1 MKTAMAMPSPS
12 VSVHQFPPSRSSGNQ
27 QSFFSSKP
35 TNTHTPL
42 ASPHLP
48 YSVGQTS
55 APQLSPGAHRAL
67 QDARSPSPNY
77 FGLTVEPNGDPRDSS
92 LLPRENWSP
101 PSSSVKSF
109 AAAMPM
115 PVPMEANPDFEAFR
129 RQIDMNRGKGDFS
142 LTANTF
148 SPAAANTAR
157 TPAASASSAVQRP
170 RPPRWHTHASDVS
183 DAPFRLGPTTRP
195 KEAADG
201 DSIRDS
207 AYASGDS
214 KRNSE
219 ASLNPSFFP
228 AMSRF
233 ESPASLEQPFS
244 APRPAPDQARLNSL
258 MMRAQDRQPMSL
270 SHDRTN
276 LPSPTPGQEPPRAES
291 LPSRPEVGSPE
302 MITPKQLRD
311 ILESDQAERTLVLD
325 LRVSPQYAQSRV
337 KGALNLC
344 IPTTLLKRATFNLAK
359 LQQTFQGEQDQQRFA
374 SWREASCLVVYDGQ
388 SNDKRDAVSAMNMI
402 KKFANEGYTGS
413 ATILRGG
420 FNAFAAAYPQLVDT
434 SSSGRPSPG
443 FSLGGAGLAGQ
454 IPPVIGGVM
463 LPKLPN
469 KVNPFF
475 SNIRQNQDLVDGVGQ
490 MDVKLPPGVD
500 MNRLPT
506 WLRDAAATKDHGK
519 QVSDKFLRIELT
531 EQSRMRNAYSIG
543 GGNPDTDKVQLS
555 GIEQGGKNRYKDILP
570 FEHARVRLQGRPE
583 GACDYVNASH
593 IQAKR
598 SHKRYIASQG
608 PLPATFEVSPRAS
621 FWSVVANVSPQ
632 DFWSVI
638 WDNDVRVIVMLTAES
653 EGGQLKC
660 HPYWKGND
668 FGPIRLRVMSE
679 KKVSLDLDKPHRSSP
694 SPPGGDSKSQSDAGR
709 RRANTTT
716 TPHLPTTTTA
726 TSTSEPPYVI
736 LRKFALSHASHP
748 FLPMREITQLHYPSW
763 PDFGTPAQPS
773 HLLALVE
780 LANVMQASFFTDVRR
795 PDEPEPDAHARPML
809 VHCSAGCGR
818 TGTFCTV
825 DSVIDMMKRQ
835 RQWRGQRAHKRA
847 MTPGEERAKRQHS
860 EEGPDG
866 DGDVEMGV
874 PPTPSPAPVSAARGE
889 FFAGPA
895 AAESG
900 GSSSW
905 QVDTSSWLDDE
916 GMDLV
921 AATVEDFREQRL
933 SMVQS
938 LRQFVLCYETVVEWI
953 VRAQGASQSGGRG
966 RSGSLAM

>member
-1 MKTAMAMPSPS
+1 MKAAIAMPSPS
-12 VSVHQFPPSRSSGNQ
+12 LMGTPAHPFPPSRSGNQ
-27 QSFFSSKP
+27 QCFFTSKP
-35 TNTHTPL
+35 TSTPS
-42 ASPHLP
+42 ASPHHP
-48 YSVGQTS
+48 YSVGQSS
-55 APQLSPGAHRAL
+55 APKLSPGAHRSL
-67 QDARSPSPNY
+67 QDARTPSPNY
-77 FGLTVEPNGDPRDSS
+77 FGLAVEPNGDPRDSS

-101 PSSSVKSF
+101 SSSVKSF
-109 AAAMPM
+109 AAAIPK

-129 RQIDMNRGKGDFS
+129 RQADMNRGKTDFSLTTTHFS
-142 LTANTF
+142 LTANTAHT
-148 SPAAANTAR
+148 PGAAF
-157 TPAASASSAVQRP
+157 TPSAAQRP
-170 RPPRWHTHASDVS
+170 RPPRWHTHTSDAS
-183 DAPFRLGPTTRP
+183 DAPFPRMGPTARAKQTTD
-195 KEAADG
+195 A

-244 APRPAPDQARLNSL
+244 APDQARLSSL
-258 MMRAQDRQPMSL
+258 MLRAQERHPCMSL
-270 SHDRTN
+270 SHERTN
-276 LPSPTPGQEPPRAES
+276 LPSPTPGQEHPRAET
-291 LPSRPEVGSPE
+291 LPPKPEAGSPG
-302 MITPKQLRD
+302 MISPKQLRD
-311 ILESDQAERTLVLD
+311 ILESEQAEHTLVLD

-374 SWREASCLVVYDGQ
+374 SWREASCLVVYDAQ

-434 SSSGRPSPG
+434 TSGRSSPG
-443 FSLGGAGLAGQ
+443 FSLGGGALAGQ

-463 LPKLPN
+463 LPNMPN
-469 KVNPFF
+469 KANPFF

-490 MDVKLPPGVD
+490 MDVKLPAGVD
-500 MNRLPT
+500 LTRLPR
-506 WLRDAAATKDHGK
+506 WLRDAAEVKDHGK

-543 GGNPDTDKVQLS
+543 GGNQEIDKVQLS

-608 PLPATFEVSPRAS
+608 PLPATFE
-621 FWSVVANVSPQ
+621 

-668 FGPIRLRVMSE
+668 FGAIRLRVMSE
-679 KKVSLDLDKPHRSSP
+679 KKVSLDLDKPRRSSP
-694 SPPGGDSKSQSDAGR
+694 EPAAGAAAETGR

-716 TPHLPTTTTA
+716 TNPQPLTTTSTA
-726 TSTSEPPYVI
+726 EPPHVI
-736 LRKFALSHASHP
+736 LRKFALSHASYP

-780 LANVMQASFFTDVRR
+780 LANVMQQSFSLTTTDPAK
-795 PDEPEPDAHARPML
+795 PDEEPARPML

-835 RQWRGQRAHKRA
+835 RQWRGQRAHKRV
-847 MTPGEERAKRQHS
+847 MTPGEEGGKRQHS
-860 EEGPDG
+860 EGRARDG
-866 DGDVEMGV
+866 DGDLEMAV
-874 PPTPSPAPVSAARGE
+874 PATPTPVKQGE
-889 FFAGPA
+889 FFSGG
-895 AAESG
+895 AAEAG
-900 GSSSW
+900 R

-916 GMDLV
+916 VTDLI

-938 LRQFVLCYETVVEWI
+938 LRQFVLCYETVVEWL
-953 VRAQGASQSGGRG
+953 VRAQGQQQNQGGGAGGRG
-966 RSGSLAM
+966 RSGSLRM

>member
-1 MKTAMAMPSPS
+1 M
-12 VSVHQFPPSRSSGNQ
+12 
-27 QSFFSSKP
+27 
-35 TNTHTPL
+35 
-42 ASPHLP
+42 
-48 YSVGQTS
+48 
-55 APQLSPGAHRAL
+55 
-67 QDARSPSPNY
+67 
-77 FGLTVEPNGDPRDSS
+77 
-92 LLPRENWSP
+92 
-101 PSSSVKSF
+101 
-109 AAAMPM
+109 
-115 PVPMEANPDFEAFR
+115 
-129 RQIDMNRGKGDFS
+129 
-142 LTANTF
+142 
-148 SPAAANTAR
+148 
-157 TPAASASSAVQRP
+157 
-170 RPPRWHTHASDVS
+170 
-183 DAPFRLGPTTRP
+183 
-195 KEAADG
+195 
-201 DSIRDS
+201 
-207 AYASGDS
+207 
-214 KRNSE
+214 
-219 ASLNPSFFP
+219 
-228 AMSRF
+228 
-233 ESPASLEQPFS
+233 
-244 APRPAPDQARLNSL
+244 
-258 MMRAQDRQPMSL
+258 
-270 SHDRTN
+270 
-276 LPSPTPGQEPPRAES
+276 
-291 LPSRPEVGSPE
+291 
-302 MITPKQLRD
+302 
-311 ILESDQAERTLVLD
+311 
-325 LRVSPQYAQSRV
+325 
-337 KGALNLC
+337 
-344 IPTTLLKRATFNLAK
+344 
-359 LQQTFQGEQDQQRFA
+359 
-374 SWREASCLVVYDGQ
+374 
-388 SNDKRDAVSAMNMI
+388 
-402 KKFANEGYTGS
+402 
-413 ATILRGG
+413 
-420 FNAFAAAYPQLVDT
+420 
-434 SSSGRPSPG
+434 
-443 FSLGGAGLAGQ
+443 
-454 IPPVIGGVM
+454 
-463 LPKLPN
+463 
-469 KVNPFF
+469 
-475 SNIRQNQDLVDGVGQ
+475 
-490 MDVKLPPGVD
+490 
-500 MNRLPT
+500 
-506 WLRDAAATKDHGK
+506 
-519 QVSDKFLRIELT
+519 
-531 EQSRMRNAYSIG
+531 
-543 GGNPDTDKVQLS
+543 
-555 GIEQGGKNRYKDILP
+555 
-570 FEHARVRLQGRPE
+570 
-583 GACDYVNASH
+583 
-593 IQAKR
+593 
-598 SHKRYIASQG
+598 
-608 PLPATFEVSPRAS
+608 
-621 FWSVVANVSPQ
+621 SPQ

-780 LANVMQASFFTDVRR
+780 LANVMQASFFTDARR

-874 PPTPSPAPVSAARGE
+874 PPTPSPAPAAARGE